1 MNNLVYSIGR
11 VTPNGVNL
19 LGTAFLISKNGLFCT
34 CAHVVKN
41 DDSNLVIMLNE
52 LDADGYQDTTKHEV
66 KMINVRVRDM
76 NPFADIAI
84 LQIKS
89 GDMHTESV
97 MNIDNTDSI
106 LIGQEVGIWGFPHS
120 DHGRKVLTYQKTE
133 VGAKVIISASN
144 IKTKNIVLNIQ
155 CRPGQSGSPVCSLK
169 NGKLIG
175 MVIGSYGPKT
185 NGGINL
191 GGIDPQTLHQ
201 TTHAVSAQYIKEMI

>member
-1 MNNLVYSIGR
+1 MYNLVFSIGR

-19 LGTAFLISKNGLFCT
+19 LGTAFMVSKEGLLCT

-52 LDADGYQDTTKHEV
+52 PDANGYQDTTCHEV
-66 KMINVRVRDM
+66 KMINVSVRDM

-89 GDMHTESV
+89 GNMYVGKMIEVGDADFVT
-97 MNIDNTDSI
+97 
-106 LIGQEVGIWGFPHS
+106 IGQEVAIWGFPHS
-120 DHGRKVLTYQKTE
+120 DHGRKVLTFQKTE
-133 VGAKVIISASN
+133 VGAKVIIGASN
-144 IKTKNIVLNIQ
+144 IKTKSIVLNIQ

-169 NGKLIG
+169 DGKLIG
-175 MVIGSYGPKT
+175 MIIGSYAPSS

-201 TTHAVSAQYIKEMI
+201 TTHAVSSQYIKEMI